1 MDRLSQ
7 SLLRG
12 ERGERGE
19 RAEREGLRVAPQKTL
34 PAPRS

>member
-7 SLLRG
+7 SLL
-12 ERGERGE
+12 RGERGE